1 MAGIGALSGPRL
13 TPLTSSPQTQGSG
26 GGKSHKGFDPSTTIN
41 QGQWQH
47 NRDGWMPKDGNLVAS
62 GNTSHAQVEG
72 NESSKYIS
80 AELDALEYK
89 VGTGFSEVGTG
100 AAFEASLAELQADAK
115 FRAGFSG
122 VTLGAGA
129 EANIASLRGDIG
141 FGHDLGDIVEGK
153 AYLGT
158 HGEMLVGSNVD
169 ANFKLGLNPFKG
181 QGLGVKGEVGGLIG
195 AEASATLAGELGALK
210 GSATAGAIAGL
221 AAAAGGELSLEKG
234 KLSFGINAKL
244 ALGIG
249 LSLKFKGSVDFVKAF
264 NTVMNLIDRDKSLR
278 TEFMNTAHAVRDT
291 VKNGVTDVANTVK
304 DGVTTA
310 ANTVKDGVTTAANT
324 VKDGVTTA
332 AKSVGNF
339 FKKLF

>member
-1 MAGIGALSGPRL
+1 MSRIGAFGSTHGL
-13 TPLTSSPQTQGSG
+13 PLTSSPRTQGTGSG
-26 GGKSHKGFDPSTTIN
+26 KKPMGFDPGTTLGEY
-41 QGQWQH
+41 QRSY
-47 NRDGWMPKDGNLVAS
+47 NRDGWKPKEGNLVGS
-62 GNTSHAQVEG
+62 GNISHGQVEG
-72 NESSKYIS
+72 NESSKYVS
-80 AELDALEYK
+80 AELNALESR
-89 VGTGFSEVGTG
+89 VGTGFSEMGTG

-141 FGHDLGDIVEGK
+141 FGQDLGDIIEGK

-169 ANFKLGLNPFKG
+169 ANFKLGLNPFKS

-221 AAAAGGELSLEKG
+221 AAAAGGELGFEKG
-234 KLSFGINAKL
+234 KLSFGLNAKL
-244 ALGIG
+244 ALGLG
-249 LSLKFKGSVDFVKAF
+249 LSLKFKGSVDFKKAF
-264 NTVMNLIDRDKSLR
+264 DTVMNLIDRDKSLR

-291 VKNGVTDVANTVK
+291 VKDGVTDVANTVK
-304 DGVTTA
+304 EGVTTA
-310 ANTVKDGVTTAANT
+310 ANTVKDGVTN
-324 VKDGVTTA
+324 A

-339 FKKLF
+339 FKSIF